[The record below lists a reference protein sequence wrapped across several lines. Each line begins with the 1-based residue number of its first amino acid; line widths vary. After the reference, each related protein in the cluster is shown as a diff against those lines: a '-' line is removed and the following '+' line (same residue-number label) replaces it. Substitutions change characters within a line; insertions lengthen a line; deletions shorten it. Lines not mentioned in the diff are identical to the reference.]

1 MRQVIG
7 EKDISSS
14 DSIFIEFFKMLIMK
28 STMKLFVPVL
38 GFLMLMSCDTKT
50 YEDISDNTP
59 ITETVT
65 YNKQVKTV
73 LQNNCLACHSAS
85 GAASYY
91 PLSDYT
97 AAKNAID
104 NIIDRIQRANGDPLK
119 MPQGGTLSQDN
130 INMIIK
136 WKADGLLEN

>member
-1 MRQVIG
+1 
-7 EKDISSS
+7 
-14 DSIFIEFFKMLIMK
+14 
-28 STMKLFVPVL
+28 MKLFVPVL
-38 GFLMLMSCDTKT
+38 GFFMLMSCDTKT

-65 YNKQVKTV
+65 YNKNVKTIID
-73 LQNNCLACHSAS
+73 NNCVVCHSPTGS
-85 GAASYY
+85 NPYF
-91 PLSDYT
+91 PLTDHT
-97 AAKNAID
+97 AVKNSID
-104 NIIDRIQRANGDPLK
+104 NILDRIQRANGDPLK